1 MKTMRD
7 DKERIVWQNQSHLVL
22 EFLKERNEPVKLL
35 DLVLVTD
42 ALATWIM
49 QGKSSE
55 NINKI
60 KEIDKYFAEKK

>member
-1 MKTMRD
+1 MRD